1 MRKRLLSILLSV
13 LLCLALVSPQ
23 AAAADIYFV
32 AVDDSVPLTLP
43 SSMSP
48 FFSGSTLYVPSS
60 VFEAAPGGV
69 TPSYNASGQTLVLFR
84 SGARL
89 IFNLANGTV
98 TDEDKNSSNISTV
111 SKNGTIYLPLYF
123 CTSHFG
129 LSVTTLNSAEGY
141 PILRFTTGSE
151 VYDDAM
157 FVEKAE
163 NLITYL
169 AEQYGSGTPSVPN
182 TNGGEEDPPG
192 EEEPHVSGSFC
203 LAIEDAASMEASA
216 AALESAG
223 QRAAFF
229 LTGDEIEAFPELV
242 RSLYAAGHTIG
253 LTVPDGCEDPA
264 AELGSANE
272 ALFRVLRRKTLCA
285 LLTAAQTEDCIGYA
299 IFIRPEEQ
307 PPLEELLTDGA
318 ETHLLVC
325 TDDTAEVL
333 SQLDRAGATL
343 RPLRETSPLAHS
355 IVPQEPPENDGLQ

>member
-1 MRKRLLSILLSV
+1 
-13 LLCLALVSPQ
+13 
-23 AAAADIYFV
+23 
-32 AVDDSVPLTLP
+32 
-43 SSMSP
+43 
-48 FFSGSTLYVPSS
+48 
-60 VFEAAPGGV
+60 
-69 TPSYNASGQTLVLFR
+69 
-84 SGARL
+84 
-89 IFNLANGTV
+89 
-98 TDEDKNSSNISTV
+98 
-111 SKNGTIYLPLYF
+111 
-123 CTSHFG
+123 
-129 LSVTTLNSAEGY
+129 
-141 PILRFTTGSE
+141 
-151 VYDDAM
+151 
-157 FVEKAE
+157 
-163 NLITYL
+163 
-169 AEQYGSGTPSVPN
+169 
-182 TNGGEEDPPG
+182 
-192 EEEPHVSGSFC
+192 
-203 LAIEDAASMEASA
+203 MEASA

-307 PPLEELLTDGA
+307 PPLDELLTDGE

-325 TDDTAEVL
+325 ADGTAEVL

-343 RPLRETSPLAHS
+343 RPLRETSPLAQS

>member
-13 LLCLALVSPQ
+13 LLCLALVSPP
-23 AAAADIYFV
+23 ASAADIYFV

-48 FFSGSTLYVPSS
+48 FFSGGTLYVPSS
-60 VFEAAPGGV
+60 AFEAAPGGV
-69 TPSYNASGQTLVLFR
+69 TPSYNSSEQTLVLFR
-84 SGARL
+84 RGARL
-89 IFNLANGTV
+89 VFNLANGTV
-98 TDEDKNSSNISTV
+98 TDENKNSSNISTV

-123 CTSHFG
+123 CTGHFG

-163 NLITYL
+163 NLIAYL
-169 AEQYGSGTPSVPN
+169 AEQSTSGTSSVPN
-182 TNGGEEDPPG
+182 TANGNEDAPE
-192 EEEPHVSGSFC
+192 EEEPHASGSFC
-203 LAIEDAASMEASA
+203 LAIEDAASMETSA

-229 LTGDEIEAFPELV
+229 LTGEEIEAFPELV
-242 RSLYAAGHTIG
+242 RSLYAAGHAVG
-253 LTVPDGCEDPA
+253 LTVPDDCADA
-264 AELGSANE
+264 AAALESANA

-307 PPLEELLTDGA
+307 PPLEELLTDGE

-325 TDDTAEVL
+325 TDDTAEAL
-333 SQLDRAGATL
+333 SQLERADATI
-343 RPLRETSPLAHS
+343 RPLRETSPLAQS
-355 IVPQEPPENDGLQ
+355 IVPQEPPEDASLQ

>member
-192 EEEPHVSGSFC
+192 KRSRTSPAPSVWP
-203 LAIEDAASMEASA
+203 LRTPPPWRPP
-216 AALESAG
+216 LPRW
-223 QRAAFF
+223 RA
-229 LTGDEIEAFPELV
+229 P
-242 RSLYAAGHTIG
+242 
-253 LTVPDGCEDPA
+253 
-264 AELGSANE
+264 GSA
-272 ALFRVLRRKTLCA
+272 RR
-285 LLTAAQTEDCIGYA
+285 
-299 IFIRPEEQ
+299 
-307 PPLEELLTDGA
+307 
-318 ETHLLVC
+318 
-325 TDDTAEVL
+325 
-333 SQLDRAGATL
+333 S
-343 RPLRETSPLAHS
+343 S
-355 IVPQEPPENDGLQ
+355 

>member
-1 MRKRLLSILLSV
+1 MRKRLLSLLLAL

-23 AAAADIYFV
+23 ASAADIYFV

-48 FFSGSTLYVPSS
+48 LFSGGTLYVPSS

-69 TPSYNASGQTLVLFR
+69 TPSYNASEQTLVLFR
-84 SGARL
+84 RGARL
-89 IFNLANGTV
+89 VFNLTNGTV

-123 CTSHFG
+123 CTGHFG

-169 AEQYGSGTPSVPN
+169 AEQYSSGTPSVPS
-182 TNGGEEDPPG
+182 TAGGNEDTPE
-192 EEEPHVSGSFC
+192 EEEPHASGSFC
-203 LAIEDAASMEASA
+203 LAIEDAAAMESSA
-216 AALESAG
+216 AALANAG

-229 LTGDEIEAFPELV
+229 LTGEEIEAFPELV
-242 RSLYAAGHTIG
+242 RSLYTAGHTIG
-253 LTVPDGCEDPA
+253 LTVPDDCGDA
-264 AELGSANE
+264 AAALESAND

-285 LLTAAQTEDCIGYA
+285 LLTAAQADGCAGYA
-299 IFIRPEEQ
+299 VFIRPEAQ
-307 PPLEELLTDGA
+307 VPLEELLTDGA

-325 TDDTAEVL
+325 ADDTAEVL
-333 SQLDRAGATL
+333 SQLDRADATL
-343 RPLRETSPLAHS
+343 RLLRETSPLARS
-355 IVPQEPPENDGLQ
+355 IAPQQPPENDGLQ

>member
-69 TPSYNASGQTLVLFR
+69 TPSYNASEQTLVLFR
-84 SGARL
+84 RGARL

-169 AEQYGSGTPSVPN
+169 AEQYDTGTSSVPN

-192 EEEPHVSGSFC
+192 EEEPHVSGSFS

-264 AELGSANE
+264 AALESANE

-307 PPLEELLTDGA
+307 PPLEELLTDGE

-325 TDDTAEVL
+325 ADGTAEVL
-333 SQLDRAGATL
+333 SQLENAGATL
-343 RPLRETSPLAHS
+343 RLLQETSPLAHS
-355 IVPQEPPENDGLQ
+355 IAPQEPPENDGLQ